1 MPVSTT
7 VAPFALFPVRVTAVR
22 DISPGFRRVTFV
34 DESLGHFGDPG
45 WDQRIKLLFSTPTAD
60 ARTLLGSTDWYG
72 DWRALPEDA
81 RPPIRTYTTRYV
93 RPELSEVDVDL
104 VVHPGGTGP
113 ASRWL
118 EGAAEGD
125 ELVLL
130 GPDARFDGEPGGV
143 DFVPPAR
150 TEQYLLIGDET
161 AAPAIAVMLEQLPAD
176 ARGVAVVEV
185 ESAADAAYFPAHPG
199 FEVRAVARAGAEHGA
214 ALVPAVECAA
224 AELAP
229 EGTPQTLTEIN
240 LDTDL
245 LWEVPRTAKGG
256 AALEQTSLYTWLAG
270 ESNAVKTL
278 RRHLV
283 GERGIDKR
291 TVAFMGYWRLGRA
304 EN

>member
-1 MPVSTT
+1 MLAEATIT
-7 VAPFALFPVRVTAVR
+7 PFKFFPVRVTRVQ
-22 DISPGFRRVTFV
+22 DLTPGFRRVTFH
-34 DESLGHFGDPG
+34 DPSLEHFGDPG

-60 ARTLLGSTDWYG
+60 ARKLLGSTDWFG
-72 DWRALPEDA
+72 DWRELPDDE

-93 RPELSEVDVDL
+93 RPELAEVDVDL

-118 EGAAEGD
+118 ETAAPGD
-125 ELVLL
+125 ELLLL

-150 TEQYLLIGDET
+150 TEQFLLVGDET

-199 FEVRAVARAGAEHGA
+199 FEVRAVAREGGEHGS
-214 ALVPAVECAA
+214 ALVPAVEAA
-224 AELAP
+224 AGELAP
-229 EGTPQTLTEIN
+229 EGTPQTVTEIN

-245 LWEVPRTAKGG
+245 LWEVPRTAK
-256 AALEQTSLYTWLAG
+256 
-270 ESNAVKTL
+270 
-278 RRHLV
+278 R
-283 GERGIDKR
+283 
-291 TVAFMGYWRLGRA
+291 
-304 EN
+304 

>member
-1 MPVSTT
+1 MLAEATIT
-7 VAPFALFPVRVTAVR
+7 PFKFFPVRVARVR
-22 DISPGFRRVTFV
+22 DVTPGFRRVTFV
-34 DESLGHFGDPG
+34 DESLADFGDPG
-45 WDQRIKLLFSTPTAD
+45 WDQRIKLLFSTQTAD
-60 ARTLLGSTDWYG
+60 ARVLLGSADWFG
-72 DWRALPEDA
+72 DWRALADDA

-93 RPELSEVDVDL
+93 RPSACEVDVDL

-118 EGAAEGD
+118 ETAAPGD
-125 ELVLL
+125 ELLLL

-150 TEQYLLIGDET
+150 TEQFLLVGDET
-161 AAPAIAVMLEQLPAD
+161 AAPAIAVMLEQLPRD
-176 ARGVAVVEV
+176 ARGMAVVEV
-185 ESAADAAYFPAHPG
+185 ESAADAAYFPEHPG
-199 FEVRAVARAGAEHGA
+199 FEVRAVAREGGAHGS
-214 ALVPAVECAA
+214 ALVPAVRAAA

-229 EGTPQTLTEIN
+229 EGTPQTVTEIN

-270 ESNAVKTL
+270 ESNSVKTL

>member
-1 MPVSTT
+1 MVAEAT
-7 VAPFALFPVRVTAVR
+7 VTPFKFFPVRVARVR
-22 DISPGFRRVTFV
+22 DVTPGFRRVTFA
-34 DESLGHFGDPG
+34 DESLADFGDPG

-60 ARTLLGSTDWYG
+60 ARVLLGSTDWFG
-72 DWRALPEDA
+72 DWRALADDA

-93 RPELSEVDVDL
+93 RAAAREVDVDL

-118 EGAAEGD
+118 ETAAPGD
-125 ELVLL
+125 ELLLL

-150 TEQYLLIGDET
+150 TEQYLLVGDET
-161 AAPAIAVMLEQLPAD
+161 AAPAIAVMLEQLPRD

-185 ESAADAAYFPAHPG
+185 ESAADAGYFPAHPG
-199 FEVRAVARAGAEHGA
+199 FEVRAVAREGGEHGS
-214 ALVPAVECAA
+214 ALVPAVREAA

-229 EGTPQTLTEIN
+229 EGTPQTVTEIN